1 MTPIHPSAKS
11 SAPDA
16 PGSGHALPSPT
27 APAAARP
34 SGFWARALRHTG
46 FAAGGFITL
55 AVVLV
60 ALLALVWTPHSIAD
74 TAMDIAKQ
82 APSWAHWLGTDSYGR
97 DVLSQLMVGAQAS
110 IAVGVI
116 AVGIGLLAGTL
127 LGLLA
132 AAAPGWVRE
141 VVMRGADFTLAFPA
155 ILSAILLTAIYGPS
169 MTNAIVAIGI
179 YNIPGFARIARAAAA
194 GVWSR
199 EFVQAARASGKNKV
213 QITWQHVLPNI
224 ASVLVVQATIRFAV
238 AILAEAGLS
247 YLGVGTQAPQVSWGR
262 MLAEGQTEMF
272 SAPMLAVW
280 PGLAIVITVLGL
292 NLLGDG
298 LRDVLDPRLARQR

>member
-1 MTPIHPSAKS
+1 MQPVSPDTRSTNIGNSPILVTSVSPVRQ
-11 SAPDA
+11 
-16 PGSGHALPSPT
+16 AL
-27 APAAARP
+27 R
-34 SGFWARALRHTG
+34 RALQHKG
-46 FAAGGFITL
+46 LVIGGLITALVLL
-55 AVVLV
+55 A
-60 ALLALVWTPHSIAD
+60 ALLSLVWTPHAITD
-74 TAMDIAKQ
+74 TAMDIARQ
-82 APSWAHWLGTDSYGR
+82 APSRTHWLGTDSYGR

-116 AVGIGLLAGTL
+116 AVGIGLTLGTL

-132 AAAPGWVRE
+132 ASAPGWLRE
-141 VVMRGADFTLAFPA
+141 VILRGADFTLAFPA

-169 MTNAIVAIGI
+169 MTNAIIAIGI

-194 GVWSR
+194 SVWQR
-199 EFVQAARASGKNKV
+199 DFVAAARTAGKSSWA
-213 QITWQHVLPNI
+213 ITWQHVLPNI
-224 ASVLVVQATIRFAV
+224 ASLLIVQATIRFAV

-247 YLGVGTQAPQVSWGR
+247 YLGVGTQPPQVSWGR

-272 SAPMLAVW
+272 NAPLLAVW
-280 PGLAIVITVLGL
+280 PGLAIAVTVLGL

>member
-1 MTPIHPSAKS
+1 MS
-11 SAPDA
+11 
-16 PGSGHALPSPT
+16 T
-27 APAAARP
+27 AQDHR
-34 SGFWARALRHTG
+34 FRARALRHRGLLIGAFITG
-46 FAAGGFITL
+46 F
-55 AVVLV
+55 VLFT
-60 ALLALVWTPHSIAD
+60 ALISVFWTPYPVAD
-74 TAMDIAKQ
+74 THMDMAKQ
-82 APSWAHWLGTDSYGR
+82 GSSAAHWLGTDSYGR

-110 IAVGVI
+110 IAVGLI
-116 AVGIGLLAGTL
+116 AVGIGLTVGTA

-132 AAAPGWVRE
+132 ARAPGWLRE
-141 VVMRGADFTLAFPA
+141 LVMRSADFTLAFPA

-169 MTNAIVAIGI
+169 MRNAIVAIGI

-194 GVWSR
+194 SVWTR
-199 EFVQAARASGKNKV
+199 EFIAAARAAGKSSW

-224 ASVLVVQATIRFAV
+224 SSVLIVQATIRFAI

-262 MLAEGQTEMF
+262 LLAEGQTELF
-272 SAPMLAVW
+272 DAPMLSIW

-298 LRDVLDPRLARQR
+298 LRDVLDPRLKS